1 MAHISRR
8 AKLNLTVFISIA
20 VISAG
25 IALFVMF
32 IMPKMATVKFVDAKN
47 VSTEIADSIL
57 VEKGTALPS
66 ELPRPTK
73 YGYSFVDW
81 YHSDEV
87 NENVR
92 VNPGV
97 DIIEDDT
104 TLYGHFL
111 ANEYTV
117 TYNLN
122 GGLGNSIP
130 SKTAT
135 YGTIF
140 KVPTELNAG
149 IYMPDKVLW
158 GWCEDP
164 DGHAVLIKPGKEIEM
179 FGKDTTLYAI
189 WGNPQT
195 TVYYVGGLGTEYLY
209 HKTFDSNGVIP
220 DEDDN
225 RIDAYRYGYVFDGW
239 YTDETYTTKID
250 FDTFILRGSEVW
262 IYAKF
267 TPKQYT
273 VTYKVFND
281 TTQMW
286 EVWNFNG
293 QDQIFDTYFGGTI
306 DEPTVEPSKIGSVF
320 VCWCVDDSLLA
331 PYRFSNTIDTDP
343 GDRVLYAKFGDIPA
357 VDGETPAS
365 AFNYTKDDLTKT
377 VTITGMKDTTLNM
390 LIIPR
395 QIDGYNVTALTNI
408 VGMQQL
414 TEVWLPY
421 TIKTISDE
429 TFRDCPRL
437 TTFKMISQSQYFA
450 VNEADGVLY
459 SADFKTLYR
468 YPASRDALTY
478 ETASATETIMPFAF
492 NNCRILQN
500 LTLNAVTIK
509 SNAFKDC
516 TSIVNLT
523 FSSNLV
529 TIMEGAFIQCDSL
542 SNVTSNSSQIVV
554 FEGAIYNSTKT
565 RLIKYYNKATN
576 ANYVAP
582 STLTNSDR
590 GAFWGCTNLVSATF
604 LENFKSIGAN
614 AFYGCT
620 ALTTLEFRAL
630 KFNSAGADLIA
641 GCTAIEK
648 IKLNMDSTNPIYGA
662 LQQSGGTAIQDKFEQ
677 I

>member
-47 VSTEIADSIL
+47 VSTEIADPIL

-104 TLYGHFL
+104 TLYGHFI

-122 GGLGNSIP
+122 GGSGNSIP

-179 FGKDTTLYAI
+179 FGQDTTLYAI

-220 DEDDN
+220 DEGDN
-225 RIDAYRYGYVFDGW
+225 RVDAYRYGYVFDGW

-273 VTYKVFND
+273 ITFMVDGSVYE
-281 TTQMW
+281 TQ
-286 EVWNFNG
+286 EVSFNG
-293 QDQIFDTYFGGTI
+293 KISKPII
-306 DEPTVEPSKIGSVF
+306 DPAKIGSVF
-320 VCWCVDDSLLA
+320 VGWYGLQDETYYF
-331 PYRFSNTIDTDP
+331 PYDFDYVINTDP
-343 GDRVLYAKFGDIPA
+343 PKTSTLYAKFGDIPA

-377 VTITGMKDTTLNM
+377 VTITGMKDTTLNI

-395 QIDGYNVTALTNI
+395 QIDGYNVTALTRI
-408 VGMQQL
+408 MGMQQL

-421 TIKTISDE
+421 TIQTISDD
-429 TFRDCPRL
+429 TFVNCPRL

-468 YPASRDALTY
+468 YPASRDALNY
-478 ETASATETIMPFAF
+478 ETASTTETIMPFAF

-509 SNAFKDC
+509 NHAFKDC

-529 TIMEGAFIQCDSL
+529 TIMEQAFQQCGSL

-554 FEGAIYNSTKT
+554 FEGAIYNATKT

-582 STLTNSDR
+582 STLTNSDY

-604 LENFKSIGAN
+604 QENFKSIGGN

-620 ALTTLEFRAL
+620 ALTTLEFRAS